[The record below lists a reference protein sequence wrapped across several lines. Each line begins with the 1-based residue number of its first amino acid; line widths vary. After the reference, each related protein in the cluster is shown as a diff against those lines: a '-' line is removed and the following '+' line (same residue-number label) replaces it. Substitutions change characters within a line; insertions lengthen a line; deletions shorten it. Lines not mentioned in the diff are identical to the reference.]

1 MNSKGLKAMKEE
13 KQPMSVEQCMYC
25 GEEIFWV
32 ESAKDPDILLPL
44 NVMPPSE
51 ERARELGVY
60 TRDGRFHRHPAP
72 GSGGWLYHPPV
83 CPVRSRAQKRVRESS
98 REKTVEALL
107 GPEPPRGRVSPIA
120 DTLNEIRGALEL
132 LKNDVHRLLEQQR
145 SLDGISRTSST
156 HS

>member
-1 MNSKGLKAMKEE
+1 MKEE
-13 KQPMSVEQCMYC
+13 QQPMSVEQCMYC

-32 ESAKDPDILLPL
+32 ESAKDPDIMLPL

-83 CPVRSRAQKRVRESS
+83 CPRRSKARAEKRALKPATS
-98 REKTVEALL
+98 RQETVEALL
-107 GPEPPRGRVSPIA
+107 GPEPPRGHVSPIA
-120 DTLNEIRGALEL
+120 DTLKEILGALHIL
-132 LKNDVHRLLEQQR
+132 RNDLNRLLEQER
-145 SLDGISRTSST
+145 SVHGVRRTTSNT